1 MALRPIPPML
11 TQVVQAA
18 LLVCDKTEYFTR
30 RICPLCG
37 GIMSGYDKRT
47 KRFAFLCDSDDNQL
61 VEVVIHRAYCRQ
73 CGRIWK
79 PEEPFYEG
87 TRIGSP
93 VVDLCQTLSASQSC
107 GHVAML
113 LEKMGIKVDRWSVR
127 SYNHLSIPPPQTVAA
142 FGMRIPVSIITL
154 SALANGDAGHI
165 SGEDILTACNY
176 PSRCDHFPVPVE
188 GDES

>member
-1 MALRPIPPML
+1 MREQGLDPRLWI
-11 TQVVQAA
+11 
-18 LLVCDKTEYFTR
+18 
-30 RICPLCG
+30 
-37 GIMSGYDKRT
+37 
-47 KRFAFLCDSDDNQL
+47 
-61 VEVVIHRAYCRQ
+61 
-73 CGRIWK
+73 
-79 PEEPFYEG
+79 
-87 TRIGSP
+87 
-93 VVDLCQTLSASQSC
+93 SARLFQHHNPA
-107 GHVAML
+107 GMAML